1 MVFPSQF
8 EANNC
13 GGKPVTVLLV
23 AIQVVK
29 VIGLSGLAL
38 YFLHYYFSK
47 KANESL
53 AIRFFTILFRL
64 YSPII
69 FILWEL
75 DTAKDKNK
83 SKNCK
88 YFAVFHLQH
97 DKF

>member
-1 MVFPSQF
+1 M
-8 EANNC
+8 
-13 GGKPVTVLLV
+13 TVLLV

-97 DKF
+97 YKF

>member
-69 FILWEL
+69 LSCGSLIQL
-75 DTAKDKNK
+75 KIRI
-83 SKNCK
+83 S
-88 YFAVFHLQH
+88 
-97 DKF
+97 

>member
-1 MVFPSQF
+1 M
-8 EANNC
+8 
-13 GGKPVTVLLV
+13 TVLLV

-29 VIGLSGLAL
+29 VIELSGLAL

-75 DTAKDKNK
+75 DTAKDKNE

-97 DKF
+97 YKF